1 MGTYRA
7 PIAGI
12 GGRPH
17 RERVMSA
24 VQPPPRVLA
33 STLLVVM
40 LLGAL
45 PLTAA
50 HASRH
55 VVCQDAAANVFAD
68 VSPRSVHAANID
80 CVAHHGI
87 TVGVGGGNYDPSGR
101 VSRGQMAS
109 FLVRFVTVARGA
121 APAASTAPTPFR
133 DVVGTTHATNI
144 RIAADLGITVGRTPT
159 VYAPAE
165 PVTRAQMATF
175 VVHTLSAAGV
185 EVPRGSDAFSDDNG
199 SVHETNINALAAAGV
214 VKGVGPGR
222 YDPSGYVTRAQMA
235 TYLANAA
242 GLLQSRGFW
251 LTTPP
256 PVAGG
261 GGTGDG
267 GSGGGGGTGGGIGG
281 GDGTGG
287 TGGGGSTT
295 QVPAIA
301 SVVTDPAA
309 NRLLVTFTLP
319 VICPSA
325 TAPWYFANNSVVE
338 SGSHAQGAPSSVT
351 QTATPST
358 TCALGYAR
366 VENGDFGGLTYTQ
379 PASDV
384 DRVRTAE
391 GVPLATTMNVRVTDN
406 VAPTFVSAAGFVG
419 SAVLS
424 LAFSEP
430 IACST
435 MATTEF
441 VVTVNGASVA
451 VQSYGCTAPASR
463 TPAITLATHLTAG
476 QNVVV
481 TISAGTTLSDQ
492 SLDNRV
498 VPQSR
503 SMTPMA

>member
-1 MGTYRA
+1 
-7 PIAGI
+7 
-12 GGRPH
+12 
-17 RERVMSA
+17 MSA

-33 STLLVVM
+33 GILFAVM

-55 VVCQDAAANVFAD
+55 VVCQDAPANVFAD

-109 FLVRFVTVARGA
+109 FLVRFVAVARGA
-121 APAASTAPTPFR
+121 APTAPTAPTSFR
-133 DVVGTTHATNI
+133 DIAGTTHATNI

-185 EVPRGSDAFSDDNG
+185 ELARGGNAFGDDNG

-214 VKGVGPGR
+214 VKGVAPGR

-251 LTTPP
+251 LATPQ

-261 GGTGDG
+261 GG
-267 GSGGGGGTGGGIGG
+267 GSGGGGGTGGGGTGG

-287 TGGGGSTT
+287 TGGGGGTA

-338 SGSHAQGAPSSVT
+338 SGSHALGAPSSVS
-351 QTATPST
+351 QTSAPSI

-379 PASDV
+379 PALEV

-406 VAPTFVSAAGFVG
+406 VAPTFVSAAGFIG

-424 LAFSEP
+424 LGFSEP

-441 VVTVNGASVA
+441 AVTVNGVAVA

-498 VPQSR
+498 VPQSQ
-503 SMTPMA
+503 SMTPSA